1 MTGKPRAMPD
11 APQPRLPVLDD
22 YADYMNALPGGLVR
36 VLGLRFVTAT
46 ATEVTATLTV
56 TETHLQP
63 YGIVHGGVHAAL
75 VESVASVGAAL
86 ESLPRGEWIV
96 GVENRTRFLRPVR
109 AGAVL
114 RAVGRPRPER
124 PEARAD
130 DPGAADPVWI
140 VDVADEAGRLVA
152 SGQLRLRRLPPETEL
167 SGRPVG
173 ISGTAGVDGPTV
185 RE

>member
-1 MTGKPRAMPD
+1 MPD
-11 APQPRLPVLDD
+11 APLPRLPVLDD
-22 YADYMNALPGGLVR
+22 YADYMNALPGGFVR
-36 VLGLRFVTAT
+36 VLGLHFVTAS
-46 ATEVTATLTV
+46 AAEVTATLTV

-86 ESLPRGEWIV
+86 QWVPRGEWVV

-109 AGAVL
+109 AGTVL
-114 RAVGRPRPER
+114 RAVGRPRPE
-124 PEARAD
+124 PSQSGQGVDAAG
-130 DPGAADPVWI
+130 DPIWL

-152 SGQLRLRRLPPETEL
+152 SGQLRLRRLPPDTEL

-173 ISGTAGVDGPTV
+173 ISGTAGVDGPRV